1 MEIINYSEARRNF
14 KAVLDRVKNDQD
26 CTVITRGG
34 VEDAVIMSKSHY
46 DSIMETLYLMR
57 SPANA
62 QHLEEA
68 IAEYKA
74 GQAQEHDLIEAYNKK
89 NQQKI

>member
-1 MEIINYSEARRNF
+1 MQIINYSEARRNF
-14 KAVLDRVKNDQD
+14 KAVLDKVIDDQD
-26 CTVITRGG
+26 CTVITRSG

-62 QHLEEA
+62 QHLMEA
-68 IAEYKA
+68 IARDQAGEYE
-74 GQAQEHDLIEAYNKK
+74 QHDLID
-89 NQQKI
+89 

>member
-14 KAVLDRVKNDQD
+14 KAVLDRVASDRD
-26 CTVITRGG
+26 CTIITRNG
-34 VEDAVIMSKSHY
+34 VEDAVIISKSHY

-62 QHLEEA
+62 QHLIEA
-68 IAEYKA
+68 IARDKA
-74 GQAQEHDLIEAYNKK
+74 GESEKHDLLD
-89 NQQKI
+89 

>member
-1 MEIINYSEARRNF
+1 MEIINYSEARQNF
-14 KAVLDRVKNDQD
+14 KAVLDRVTNDQD

-62 QHLEEA
+62 QHLLDA
-68 IAEYKA
+68 IARDKA
-74 GQAQEHDLIEAYNKK
+74 GEYEQHDLLD
-89 NQQKI
+89 

>member
-14 KAVLDRVKNDQD
+14 KAVLDRVTNDHD
-26 CTVITRGG
+26 CTIITRGG

-62 QHLEEA
+62 QHLMEA
-68 IAEYKA
+68 IARDQA
-74 GQAQEHDLIEAYNKK
+74 GEFEQHDLID
-89 NQQKI
+89 

>member
-1 MEIINYSEARRNF
+1 MEVINYSEARRNF

-62 QHLEEA
+62 QHLLDA
-68 IAEYKA
+68 IARDQAGEYE
-74 GQAQEHDLIEAYNKK
+74 QHDLID
-89 NQQKI
+89 

>member
-1 MEIINYSEARRNF
+1 MKIINYSEARKNF
-14 KAVLDRVKNDQD
+14 KAVLDRVTDDQD

-34 VEDAVIMSKSHY
+34 IEDAVIMSKSHY

-62 QHLEEA
+62 QHLIEA
-68 IAEYKA
+68 IARDKA
-74 GQAQEHDLIEAYNKK
+74 GEFEKHDLLD
-89 NQQKI
+89 

>member
-14 KAVLDRVKNDQD
+14 KAVLDRVTEDQD

-62 QHLEEA
+62 RHLMDA
-68 IAEYKA
+68 IARDKADEYE
-74 GQAQEHDLIEAYNKK
+74 QHDLID
-89 NQQKI
+89 

>member
-1 MEIINYSEARRNF
+1 MEIINYSEARQNF
-14 KAVLDRVKNDQD
+14 KAVLDRVTEDQD
-26 CTVITRGG
+26 CTIITRSG

-62 QHLEEA
+62 QHLIEA
-68 IAEYKA
+68 IDRDKA
-74 GQAQEHDLIEAYNKK
+74 GEFEKHDLID
-89 NQQKI
+89 

>member
-14 KAVLDRVKNDQD
+14 KAVLDRVTEDQD

-62 QHLEEA
+62 QHLMDA
-68 IAEYKA
+68 IARDRVGEHE
-74 GQAQEHDLIEAYNKK
+74 QHDLID
-89 NQQKI
+89 

>member
-1 MEIINYSEARRNF
+1 MDIINYSEARRNF
-14 KAVLDRVKNDQD
+14 KAVLDRVASDRD
-26 CTVITRGG
+26 CTVITRKG

-62 QHLEEA
+62 QHLMEA
-68 IAEYKA
+68 LSRDKA
-74 GQAQEHDLIEAYNKK
+74 GESEKHDLLD
-89 NQQKI
+89 